1 MSGHGA
7 NSIFFNKTNSDWTS
21 RALATPP
28 PPLRLITSHFYIT
41 PPQPKVDVIC
51 VSPLRGLVLV
61 KFV

>member
-1 MSGHGA
+1 MVQIQFSLIKQIAIG
-7 NSIFFNKTNSDWTS
+7 
-21 RALATPP
+21 PP
-28 PPLRLITSHFYIT
+28 EHLQLPPLRLITSHFYIT

>member
-1 MSGHGA
+1 MVQIQFSLIKQIAIGPPEH
-7 NSIFFNKTNSDWTS
+7 
-21 RALATPP
+21 LQLP

-41 PPQPKVDVIC
+41 PPHPKVDVIC

>member
-28 PPLRLITSHFYIT
+28 PPPTSDNISFLHYPTPTQSGRYMCIT
-41 PPQPKVDVIC
+41 PSRFSSC
-51 VSPLRGLVLV
+51 
-61 KFV
+61 